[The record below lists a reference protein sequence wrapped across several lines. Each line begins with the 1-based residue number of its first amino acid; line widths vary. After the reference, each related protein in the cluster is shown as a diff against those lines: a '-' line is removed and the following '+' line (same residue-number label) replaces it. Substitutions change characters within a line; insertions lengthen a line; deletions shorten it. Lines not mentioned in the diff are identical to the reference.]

1 MKPGDLKTPI
11 KLRNRF
17 NVTDIYYSFAHWT
30 LREIDGVEFTPVV
43 KQKPSHDITQVI
55 HYIRKDSLEK
65 IK

>member
-1 MKPGDLKTPI
+1 MKPGDLKNPI

-17 NVTDIYYSFAHWT
+17 NVTDVYYSFPHWAPR
-30 LREIDGVEFTPVV
+30 LIEGVEFTPVV
-43 KQKPSHDITQVI
+43 TQPPSNMTQII